1 MSRVSRS
8 QVRRRRV
15 GVAFFVVLLVALGFL
30 LAMSRSDNPVV
41 DSTPGARAGVD
52 ALSSPQPAPVPA
64 WLAWMPGGFPDGFRQ
79 QVAALPDFTDAVVVA
94 GDTRWMTASHDAEGS
109 VADQPDPPYKI
120 PLDAFSVDPGEYAP
134 FLPDAYREQVVSA
147 LRKGNAVLGSSS
159 ARLRKI
165 GPGGSISFG
174 DLTID
179 VGAVV
184 PDEVVGWSEIL
195 VSREVGANLGIAHD
209 RYLLATAGDGMT
221 SAGFHDLIAGLIPAD
236 TPLRTVAPGDT
247 TYVRVASGV
256 NPPIVMKEVFGEFSA
271 YPRSDDPAFLNMSPE
286 WHDANIQTRSVP
298 MLGEVT
304 CNKALFPALVG
315 ALEQVRDEGLGSE
328 IHVYSGCY
336 APRTVAR
343 SDIAP
348 PSQHAWGAAIDIN
361 APENPYGTT
370 PTMDH
375 RVVKIF
381 EHWGFIW
388 GGDFLIPDGMHLEY
402 GSPPP
407 ANG

>member
-8 QVRRRRV
+8 QARRRRL
-15 GVAFFVVLLVALGFL
+15 GVVVFVALLVAAGTM
-30 LAMSRSDNPVV
+30 LAMAQSDNPVV
-41 DSTPGARAGVD
+41 DSTPSGHEDGG
-52 ALSSPQPAPVPA
+52 ALSSPKPAPIPT

-79 QVAALPDFTDAVVVA
+79 LVAALPDLTDTVVVA

-120 PLDAFSVDPGEYAP
+120 PIDAFSVDPGEYAP

-147 LRKGNAVLGSSS
+147 LRNGNAVLGSSS

-195 VSREVGANLGIAHD
+195 VSREVGTTLGIAHD
-209 RYLLATAGDGMT
+209 RYLLATAGDDMT
-221 SAGFHDLIAGLIPAD
+221 PDGFQALIAGLIPAD
-236 TPLRTVAPGDT
+236 TPLRTVAPGET

-271 YPRSDDPAFLNMSPE
+271 YPRSDDPAFLNTSPA
-286 WHDANIQTRSVP
+286 WHDANIQTRTVP
-298 MLGEVT
+298 LLGEVT
-304 CNKALFPALVG
+304 CNKALFPALIG
-315 ALEQVRDEGLGSE
+315 ALGQVRDEGLGSE

-361 APENPYGTT
+361 APENPYGST

-388 GGDFLIPDGMHLEY
+388 GGDFLIPDGMHFEY

-407 ANG
+407 DR

>member
-15 GVAFFVVLLVALGFL
+15 GAALLVVLFAAAGVL
-30 LAMSRSDNPVV
+30 LAASRSDSPVV
-41 DSTPGARAGVD
+41 DATRRSD
-52 ALSSPQPAPVPA
+52 AAASPQPAPVPA
-64 WLAWMPGGFPDGFRQ
+64 WLAWMPGGFPEGFRQ
-79 QVAALPDFTDAVVVA
+79 QVAELPAFTKTVVVA
-94 GDTRWMTASHDAEGS
+94 GDTRWMTASHDAEGAT
-109 VADQPDPPYKI
+109 VDRPDPPYRI
-120 PLDAFSVDPGEYAP
+120 PIDAFAVDPGEYAP
-134 FLPDAYREQVVSA
+134 FLPDARRSQVLDA
-147 LRKGNAVLGSSS
+147 LRAGKAVLGSTS
-159 ARLRKI
+159 ADLRRL

-174 DLTID
+174 DRTVD

-195 VSREVGANLGIAHD
+195 VSRPVGARLGIAHD
-209 RYLLATAGDGMT
+209 RYLLAMAGDGMT
-221 SAGFHDLIAGLIPAD
+221 SERFHQLIAGLIPPG

-256 NPPIVMKEVFGEFSA
+256 NPPVVMKEVFGEFAAS
-271 YPRSDDPAFLNMSPE
+271 PRSDDPAFLTMSPA
-286 WHDANIQTRSVP
+286 WYDANIQTRSVP
-298 MLGEVT
+298 LLGDVT
-304 CNKALFPALVG
+304 CNKALFPMLIG
-315 ALEQVRDEGLGSE
+315 ALTQVKDEGLGSE

-361 APENPYGTT
+361 APENPYGAT

-375 RVVKIF
+375 RIVKIF

-388 GGDFLIPDGMHLEY
+388 GGGFLIPDGMHFEY

-407 ANG
+407 NT